1 MFFDSW
7 HKDSFLPL
15 PPEEMRQ
22 SHSNWISPLVV
33 IALIGIVVSVILKSI
48 QRSLL

>member
-1 MFFDSW
+1 MFFDFW

-15 PPEEMRQ
+15 PPEEMQQ
-22 SHSNWISPLVV
+22 SNSNWISPLVV
-33 IALIGIVVSVILKSI
+33 VALIGIAVSVILKSI